1 MVCGQA
7 VTDLAPATLRRM
19 VAGRLRASGGWG
31 VAEGPPS
38 GDPQLPSP
46 AVLEQ
51 RQARH
56 LAASADACR
65 SPRQCAHAPHTTCL
79 VSEHTC
85 QQYKHQHTRVNST
98 NINSRV
104 STVQNQHTQV
114 NSTNTNTRVNST
126 NINSRVSTVQ
136 NQHTQVNSTN
146 INTRVSTVQTS
157 THAST
162 VQTSTHASQ
171 QYKTNTRK
179 SIV

>member
-1 MVCGQA
+1 M
-7 VTDLAPATLRRM
+7 
-19 VAGRLRASGGWG
+19 AGRLRASGGWG

-98 NINSRV
+98 NINTRK
-104 STVQNQHTQV
+104 STVQT
-114 NSTNTNTRVNST
+114 ST
-126 NINSRVSTVQ
+126 
-136 NQHTQVNSTN
+136 H
-146 INTRVSTVQTS
+146 VSTVQTS
-157 THAST
+157 THACQQYKINTRKST
-162 VQTSTHASQ
+162 VQTSTHACQ
-171 QYKTNTRK
+171 QYKHQHTRQQYK
-179 SIV
+179 HQHTLVNSTKRTHASQSYEYRQSGIT